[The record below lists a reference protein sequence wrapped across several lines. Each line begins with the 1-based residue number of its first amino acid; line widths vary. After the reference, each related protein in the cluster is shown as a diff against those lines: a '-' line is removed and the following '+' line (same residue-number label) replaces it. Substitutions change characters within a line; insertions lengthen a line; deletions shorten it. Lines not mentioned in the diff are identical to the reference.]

1 MGKTILSRDITHEE
15 VQALLTQKRTPLLS
29 GFISKRNQRAFKA
42 YLVLKSN
49 GSVAFEFEERKA
61 EAKADAKTAETKTAE
76 AAAEAPAKKRP
87 GRRKKTAE

>member
-1 MGKTILSRDITHEE
+1 MFLLLQNYFLHILVYICAFKKQRN
-15 VQALLTQKRTPLLS
+15 VLS

-61 EAKADAKTAETKTAE
+61 EAKADAKIAEMKTDE
-76 AAAEAPAKKRP
+76 AAAEAPSKKRP